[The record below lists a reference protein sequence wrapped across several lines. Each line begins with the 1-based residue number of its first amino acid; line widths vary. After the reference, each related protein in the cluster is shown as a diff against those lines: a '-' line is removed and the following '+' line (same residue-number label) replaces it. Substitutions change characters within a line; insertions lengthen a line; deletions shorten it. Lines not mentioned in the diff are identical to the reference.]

1 MIVVIDHED
10 SFVHTLARYVGLCG
24 KERMVIRHNE
34 IDVAGIAALNPE
46 AIILSPGPCGP
57 EQTDVTIP
65 LIRALGPSTPIL
77 GVCLG
82 HQAIGAAFGATIE
95 RCPPCHG
102 KTSLIHH
109 DGHVLFN
116 GLPNP
121 FAAARYHSLHVTG
134 LENTELTVIA
144 RNDEG
149 LVMGLAH
156 RRYPVYGVQFHP
168 ESCLT
173 ENGLRIIE
181 NFLIITET
189 SHGSSM
195 D

>member
-24 KERMVIRHNE
+24 MDRRVIRHNE
-34 IDVAGIAALNPE
+34 IDVAGVADLNPS
-46 AIILSPGPCGP
+46 AIILSPGPCTP
-57 EQTDVTIP
+57 DETDVTIP
-65 LIRALGPSTPIL
+65 LIHALGPTIPIL

-82 HQAIGAAFGATIE
+82 HQAIGAAFGARVE
-95 RCPPCHG
+95 RCAPCHG

-109 DGHVLFN
+109 KGHALFD

-121 FAAARYHSLHVTG
+121 FPAARYHSLHVTG
-134 LENTELTVIA
+134 LDGTGLNPIA

-149 LVMGLAH
+149 IIMGIQH
-156 RRYPVYGVQFHP
+156 DEYPIYGVQFHP

-181 NFLIITET
+181 NVIGGI
-189 SHGSSM
+189 
-195 D
+195 